1 LVCKR
6 LILYQLDIDLLGAS
20 VIAGVVDATR
30 IGQGAEV
37 NWETSS
43 WFHHDWAEAPMFEAG
58 FHSTHPTSQARA
70 LAYGQEPDQHW

>member
-1 LVCKR
+1 MPAHCAKAPSNRDTAESSLNGQTVCCSALTHLTLRWGLVTASLVCKG

-37 NWETSS
+37 N
-43 WFHHDWAEAPMFEAG
+43 
-58 FHSTHPTSQARA
+58 
-70 LAYGQEPDQHW
+70 